1 MESPIFFLFLLAL
14 AVSTAA
20 GENRTLTGTSQVVP
34 VDQHLNED
42 LTGRVEVLERLL
54 LRALDKVDEIQQ
66 DQESVSRINSSFRN
80 V

>member
-34 VDQHLNED
+34 VDHHLHED
-42 LTGRVEVLERLL
+42 LTGRVQILERLL
-54 LRALDKVDEIQQ
+54 LRALDKVDK
-66 DQESVSRINSSFRN
+66 DQESVSCSFQN
-80 V
+80 A